1 MSDSATRI
9 RTAAVGSACGCG
21 GHLARHLAA
30 LLPLPRAVSEGKVDR
45 SRPPRSLGTTVI
57 RGATV
62 LPVDAD
68 FTEAEAVAFRDGRI
82 IAVGTESEVR
92 DLAGPEAEVLDR
104 PGVTILPGFIEPHA
118 HVLPA
123 AVLDEFHDVGPFRFD
138 TVDEVLAHLRA
149 EVSEAGDVWVCGR
162 QFDPSL
168 QAGPDELTLDML
180 DSVSETVPVL
190 VVNASGHLAYANS
203 AALAVAGIDEDTPD
217 LDGSPYGRNS
227 DSSPNGVLMGQPA
240 MFSVLGLNPALAG
253 IDILA
258 RAADV
263 CRRASKVGVTM
274 ICDQGAGFLFGP
286 GDVDIY
292 QSLASAGDL
301 STRLRYS
308 VYDVNGDG
316 FDTAGIVPGHGDELI
331 RSVGWKIVSD
341 GSNQGRTGHQRDPY
355 PGTDDRGFAYVEP
368 ADLVEKA
375 RRRSAQ
381 GWQIVIHANGDQAI
395 DDAIDALEAAANSSG
410 ADPRHRIEHCSI
422 LHDDQIRRI
431 AEYGISPS
439 FLIGHVYYWG
449 QAFRDEIFGP
459 EKTQMLDRTASCS
472 EAGVRW
478 TIHSDEMV
486 TPIGPLRCI
495 HNAVSREL
503 WREPDVVLNPDER
516 VSIEAGIRSMT
527 SEAAWQCHSEHE
539 IGSLEVGKMA
549 DLVVLDRDPR
559 TVDPSAL
566 QSIQVLE
573 TWMDGELR
581 YSDATN

>member
-1 MSDSATRI
+1 MSVSATRT
-9 RTAAVGSACGCG
+9 RTVPVGPACGCG
-21 GHLARHLAA
+21 GHLASHLAA
-30 LLPLPRAVSEGKVDR
+30 LVPLPRAVSEGKVDR
-45 SRPPRSLGTTVI
+45 SRPPRKLGTTVI

-68 FTEAEAVAFRDGRI
+68 FSEAEAVAFQDGRI
-82 IAVGTESEVR
+82 IAVGSESEVR
-92 DLAGPEAEVLDR
+92 DLAGPDAEVLDR
-104 PGVTILPGFIEPHA
+104 PEVTILPGFIEPHA

-123 AVLDEFHDVGPFRFD
+123 AILDEFHDVGPFNFD
-138 TVDEVLAHLRA
+138 TVDEVLSHLRTK
-149 EVSEAGDVWVCGR
+149 VSEAGEEWVVGR

-168 QAGPDELTLDML
+168 QAGPDELTIDML

-203 AALAVAGIDEDTPD
+203 AALAVAGINKDTPD
-217 LDGSPYGRNS
+217 IDGSPYGRNP
-227 DSSPNGVLMGQPA
+227 DGSPNGVLMGQPA
-240 MFSVLGLNPALAG
+240 MFSVLGLNPALVG

-263 CRRASKVGVTM
+263 CRRASKVGVTT

-292 QSLASAGDL
+292 QSLAAAGDL
-301 STRLRYS
+301 RTRLRYS

-316 FDTAGIVPGHGDELI
+316 FDTAGITPRAGDELI

-355 PGTDDRGFAYVEP
+355 LGTDDRGFAYVEP

-395 DDAIDALEAAANSSG
+395 DDAIDALEAATDTSG

-431 AEYGISPS
+431 AALGISPS

-449 QAFRDEIFGP
+449 QAFRDDIFGP
-459 EKTQMLDRTASCS
+459 EKTEMLDRTASCS
-472 EAGVRW
+472 AAGVRW

-503 WREPDVVLNPDER
+503 WREPGVVLNPDER

-539 IGSLEVGKMA
+539 IGSLEAGKMA

-559 TVDPSAL
+559 TVDPSEL
-566 QSIQVLE
+566 QSIEVLE

-581 YSDATN
+581 YSAGAN